1 MFERQ
6 FSWRMSGAGEN
17 HAGRGR
23 TRDRDKA
30 DDDQD
35 IVPEH
40 LGCVVCLG
48 KENVQQLVDV
58 FTKQEQPKYFQPS
71 HKKKLCIFKISRT
84 ARLLLVRGHMPRD
97 VDNPTLTSI

>member
-1 MFERQ
+1 
-6 FSWRMSGAGEN
+6 MSRAIEN

-23 TRDRDKA
+23 TRGRDEA

-40 LGCVVCLG
+40 LKCVVCLG

-58 FTKQEQPKYFQPS
+58 FTKQQQ
-71 HKKKLCIFKISRT
+71 L
-84 ARLLLVRGHMPRD
+84 
-97 VDNPTLTSI
+97 